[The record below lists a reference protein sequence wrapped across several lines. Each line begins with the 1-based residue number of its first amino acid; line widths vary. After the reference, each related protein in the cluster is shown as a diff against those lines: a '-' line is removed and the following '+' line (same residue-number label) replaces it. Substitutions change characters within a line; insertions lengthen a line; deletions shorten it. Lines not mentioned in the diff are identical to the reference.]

1 VPYGETATKVLE
13 LTFRQALRLG
23 HNYIGTEHVLLAL
36 LEVEPEAGLLTGLGL
51 GKQTIEEQ
59 LVAVLS
65 QL

>member
-1 VPYGETATKVLE
+1 
-13 LTFRQALRLG
+13 
-23 HNYIGTEHVLLAL
+23 VLLAL